1 MFLAF
6 STQKTIIITA
16 IALLI
21 IQWPLALYTA
31 MKLFKDA
38 TEKRING
45 KFAIVLWNVLIIFVP
60 IIGPAAYLAVSARR
74 KSSKSPENGGG
85 TDLPP
90 DDRAE
95 ADANGVGEPAAA
107 KADKTQNHIDSAQ
120 TDNESAETAACKS
133 VQATDNTNAQ
143 AADGD
148 NQK

>member
-60 IIGPAAYLAVSARR
+60 IIGPAAFLAVSARR
-74 KSSKSPENGGG
+74 KSAKGPGGGG
-85 TDLPP
+85 TELPP
-90 DDRAE
+90 DDGPE